1 VVLIPILA
9 FLTRVAP
16 TLQTSFSILQAMMIL
31 GLQLNLVLIVFNLI
45 PIPPLDGSH
54 VIKYCMPVKWAVRY
68 AQFGRFGII
77 LLVVLL
83 YTGAF
88 DVLLRPVDFAYG
100 GMIGTVQHY
109 VLPSTIKWL
118 PQ

>member
-1 VVLIPILA
+1 
-9 FLTRVAP
+9 
-16 TLQTSFSILQAMMIL
+16 
-31 GLQLNLVLIVFNLI
+31 
-45 PIPPLDGSH
+45 
-54 VIKYCMPVKWAVRY
+54 MPVSWAVRY
-68 AQFGRFGII
+68 ARVGRVGLIV
-77 LLVVLL
+77 LVLLL

-100 GMIGTVQHY
+100 GMIGTVQNF